1 MIDPMTGSLIMQGV
15 GQLAGGLFKPR
26 RSKTLPMQES
36 YARSKMGYIPY
47 FDNMMKQGQQQQN
60 MFMPVAQKSA
70 MMGIEAANKPLTQT
84 DIFKGTGAAN
94 AILQNQ
100 GDAQMAA
107 AGMAANN
114 AGLYGPARAGMLQ
127 STSNNINAAQAGNIA
142 NFAANYEAQAP
153 QRMFNASQVA
163 GGMAGAGTN
172 MMTGGIQG
180 ATNLYSQG
188 MQDQANIGA
197 QYQAADDA
205 ARAEHAQFTSF
216 LTGLPFQMEN
226 ARNMRALAN
235 KTNSTTTNSTKP
247 NG

>member
-26 RSKTLPMQES
+26 RSKTLGMQES

-47 FDNMMKQGQQQQN
+47 FDNMMKQGQAQQN
-60 MFMPVAQKSA
+60 QFMPMAQKSA
-70 MMGIEAANKPLTQT
+70 AMGIEAAYKPLTQT
-84 DIFKGTGAAN
+84 DVFKGTGAAN

-100 GDAQMAA
+100 GDAQMSAA
-107 AGMAANN
+107 QMRGSQS
-114 AGLYGPARAGMLQ
+114 GLYGPAQAGLMQ
-127 STSNNINAAQAGNIA
+127 GTQNSINAAQAGNIA
-142 NFAANYEAQAP
+142 QFGANYEANAP
-153 QRMFNASQVA
+153 QRYAAATGMANQ
-163 GGMAGAGTN
+163 MAGAGTN
-172 MMTGGIQG
+172 MMQGGIQG

-188 MQDQANIGA
+188 MQDQANIGS

-226 ARNMRALAN
+226 ANNMRALAK
-235 KTNSTTTNSTKP
+235 KTNNPAGTR
-247 NG
+247 

>member
-26 RSKTLPMQES
+26 RSKTLPMQEA

-84 DIFKGTGAAN
+84 DVFKGTGATN

-107 AGMAANN
+107 AGMNAARS
-114 AGLYGPARAGMLQ
+114 GLYGPARTSMLQ
-127 STSNNINAAQAGNIA
+127 GTANNINAAQAANIA
-142 NFAANYEAQAP
+142 NFGANYEANAP

-172 MMTGGIQG
+172 MMTGGISG
-180 ATNLYSQG
+180 ATNMYSQG

-205 ARAEHAQFTSF
+205 ARAEHAQFTQF
-216 LTGLPFQMEN
+216 LTGLPFQMES

-235 KTNSTTTNSTKP
+235 KTNNPTGTR
-247 NG
+247 

>member
-1 MIDPMTGSLIMQGV
+1 MIDPVTGSLIMQGV
-15 GQLAGGLFKPR
+15 GQLAGGLFRPR
-26 RSKTLPMQES
+26 RSKTLPMQEA

-60 MFMPVAQKSA
+60 TFMPVAQKSA

-84 DIFKGTGAAN
+84 DVFKGTGAAN

-100 GDAQMAA
+100 GDAAA
-107 AGMAANN
+107 ES
-114 AGLYGPARAGMLQ
+114 AGLSATRSGLSGPAAMAMRQAPVNSL
-127 STSNNINAAQAGNIA
+127 NAAQAGNIA

-153 QRMFNASQVA
+153 QRLFNASQVA
-163 GGMAGAGTN
+163 SGMAGAGTN

-226 ARNMRALAN
+226 ARNTRAYIN
-235 KTNSTTTNSTKP
+235 KMK
-247 NG
+247 